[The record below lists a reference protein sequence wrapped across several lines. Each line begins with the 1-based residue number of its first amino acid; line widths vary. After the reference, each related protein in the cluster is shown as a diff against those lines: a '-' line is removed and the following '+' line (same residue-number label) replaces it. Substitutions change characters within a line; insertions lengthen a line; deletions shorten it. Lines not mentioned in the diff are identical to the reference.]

1 MKDKII
7 KIKNITDQVSPTF
20 CLAKWH
26 HTTIYLQTGETHSCY
41 HPAPHHIPLEEIK
54 RNPSAIHN
62 TIEKKQQRLEMLTGA
77 KPSGCQYCWNI
88 ENLGSDYISDRLER
102 NASLYNPDR
111 LAEIEREGPD
121 FNVNPEYI
129 EISFGNECNFKCG
142 YCHPKA
148 SSSYYKEIK
157 KYGAYPVKNHGFN
170 VDNLFIYEEET
181 NPYIAAWWAWWPDA
195 KKKLNILRIT
205 GGEPLLQAST
215 WRLLD
220 DLDQNPLPNLEL
232 NINSNLGAKPIL
244 IDRLVEKVKN
254 LIENKKIKD
263 FKIFTS
269 VDTWGAPAEYIR
281 TGLDL
286 TVWEKNLDTYLT
298 QTGLPVTFMITF
310 NILAVPNFKS
320 LLEKILEWRVKYNGG
335 EQNKWQRIRF
345 DTPYLKEPLQYDMNL
360 LPKDEFM
367 PYMNNHLQF
376 IKDNIDNTNRYKFS
390 DLEYEKFRRV
400 VDYMATT
407 NYSPDRIAE
416 GRKDFYK
423 WFDEHDRRRDTD
435 FLKTFPELQKF
446 YLECKDLHE

>member
-62 TIEKKQQRLEMLTGA
+62 TIEKKQQRLEMLNGE
-77 KPSGCQYCWNI
+77 KPKGCQYCWNI

-102 NASLYNPDR
+102 NASIYNPNR
-111 LAEIEREGPD
+111 LEEIEREGPD

-157 KYGAYPVKNHGFN
+157 QYGAYPVKNHGFN

-215 WRLLD
+215 WRLLE

-244 IDRLVEKVKN
+244 IDRLVEKVKS
-254 LIENKKIKD
+254 LIENKKI
-263 FKIFTS
+263 
-269 VDTWGAPAEYIR
+269 
-281 TGLDL
+281 
-286 TVWEKNLDTYLT
+286 
-298 QTGLPVTFMITF
+298 
-310 NILAVPNFKS
+310 
-320 LLEKILEWRVKYNGG
+320 VKL
-335 EQNKWQRIRF
+335 KKRSFRI
-345 DTPYLKEPLQYDMNL
+345 
-360 LPKDEFM
+360 
-367 PYMNNHLQF
+367 
-376 IKDNIDNTNRYKFS
+376 ISI
-390 DLEYEKFRRV
+390 
-400 VDYMATT
+400 
-407 NYSPDRIAE
+407 
-416 GRKDFYK
+416 
-423 WFDEHDRRRDTD
+423 
-435 FLKTFPELQKF
+435 
-446 YLECKDLHE
+446 